1 MQNEEGC
8 TRRTVW
14 LRCKYEY
21 EYMPPVGHEQ
31 EGGNRR
37 NKYGPPPP
45 QKKKEASLTNIPAH
59 YNGNAAM
66 RM

>member
-1 MQNEEGC
+1 MKKGALEVQYGFDAN
-8 TRRTVW
+8 
-14 LRCKYEY
+14 
-21 EYMPPVGHEQ
+21 MNMDIPSAGHER
-31 EGGNRR
+31 EGRNRR